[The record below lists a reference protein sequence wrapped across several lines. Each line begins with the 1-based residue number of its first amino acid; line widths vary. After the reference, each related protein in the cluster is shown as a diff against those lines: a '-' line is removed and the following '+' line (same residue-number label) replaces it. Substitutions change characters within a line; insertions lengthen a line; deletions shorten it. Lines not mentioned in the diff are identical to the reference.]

1 MKTHARWRQLYALNL
16 VILVLAVWSAHA
28 GASEFISSLHTVSPV
43 GSTVPGNGDVNP
55 YGVAVVPRTIG
66 KLVAG
71 NILVS
76 NFNNAANAQGQ
87 GTTIV
92 QLTPG
97 GAQTLFAQLSPT
109 LHGCPGGVGLT
120 TALTVLKRGW
130 VIVGSLP
137 TSGTATPLT
146 FTGAGCLIVLNAKG
160 KVVETVAG
168 KAAHIDGPWDMAS
181 FDQGGVATLF
191 VTNVLNGGVT
201 TGVNAQG
208 NGPVVNAGT
217 VIRLVVLVPQQ
228 GDGPPT
234 FVDSTIIGSSFAE
247 QANGAALI
255 IGPTG
260 LGFSTQ
266 TGQLY
271 VADTLSNRIAAI
283 PNARTR
289 TTTAFSGKD
298 VTSNGGLNQ
307 PLGMVIA
314 PNGDVVT
321 VNAAD
326 GNIIET
332 TPSGAQFAPVS
343 LIANGGGDL
352 FGLVIAPGNTS
363 IYFVNDGN
371 NTLMLFH

>member
-1 MKTHARWRQLYALNL
+1 MKNTIGWWLLSGLAA
-16 VILVLAVWSAHA
+16 LAVVLVARTAPAAAPS
-28 GASEFISSLHTVSPV
+28 FLSSFSTVSPV
-43 GSTVPGNGDVNP
+43 GGTVPSNGDVNP
-55 YGVAVVPRTIG
+55 YGVAVVPKTVG

-71 NILVS
+71 NVLIS
-76 NFNNAANAQGQ
+76 NFNNFANLQGQ

-97 GAQTLFAQLSPT
+97 GVLSLFAQLSPT

-137 TSGTATPLT
+137 TTGTSTPLT
-146 FTGAGCLIVLNAKG
+146 FSGAGCLIVLNAKG

-168 KAAHIDGPWDMAS
+168 KAAMINGPWDMAS
-181 FDQGGVATLF
+181 LDNGNFATLF
-191 VTNVLNGGVT
+191 VSNVLNGGVT
-201 TGVNAQG
+201 SGVDSQG

-217 VIRLVVLVPQQ
+217 VVRLPVSVPTQEM
-228 GDGPPT
+228 GFP
-234 FVDSTIIGSSFAE
+234 FFFKSTEIGSGFAE

-260 LGFSTQ
+260 LGFNTQ
-266 TGQLY
+266 NGALY

-283 PNARTR
+283 PDALFRS
-289 TTTAFSGKD
+289 TTAFAGKD

-307 PLGMVIA
+307 PLGMLIA
-314 PNGDVVT
+314 PDGDIVT
-321 VNAAD
+321 VNAGD

-332 TPSGAQFAPVS
+332 TPAGTQFPPVS

-352 FGLVIAPGNTS
+352 FGLATAPGNTG